1 MKVPQVIEQLKANQ
15 LLDEREIFRYCSS
28 PNLIDLSD
36 PSSKGLVLL
45 SVYEK
50 SLFILEAHLDNTY
63 GKCFAKI
70 EIDKMFPIQG
80 KAGLFKGELTFVCEG
95 NKYLENGIDL
105 KKKFYDIEFNLKGEK

>member
-95 NKYLENGIDL
+95 NKYDFNLPA
-105 KKKFYDIEFNLKGEK
+105 KSKKFVEFFTNNR